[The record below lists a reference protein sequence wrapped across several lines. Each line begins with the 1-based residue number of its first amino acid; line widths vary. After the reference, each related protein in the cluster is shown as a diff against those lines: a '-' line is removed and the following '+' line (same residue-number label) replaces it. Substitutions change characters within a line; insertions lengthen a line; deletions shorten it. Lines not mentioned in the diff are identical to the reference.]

1 MAGAGPRPDLPPGRV
16 PHPSPW
22 HGPASLWASPCGVP
36 RPPLKGTARPR
47 PQPRPVWCPL
57 RPQLVGMPYLHEVL
71 QPVISRV
78 FEEKKYMEL
87 DPCKMEL
94 GRTR

>member
-1 MAGAGPRPDLPPGRV
+1 MPGLALTCPQVESPTPALGTAPPPSGPLPAGSPG
-16 PHPSPW
+16 
-22 HGPASLWASPCGVP
+22 
-36 RPPLKGTARPR
+36 PPLTGTARPR
-47 PQPRPVWCPL
+47 PQPHPVWCPL
-57 RPQLVGMPYLHEVL
+57 CPQLVGMPYLHEVL